1 MSEVVKHTETKHG
14 KNKKCCEST
23 CENDEDSRYNAMKT
37 LKAFKECIMDDMNI
51 DLKKF
56 IAAYYEIIK

>member
-1 MSEVVKHTETKHG
+1 MSEVKHTETKHG
-14 KNKKCCEST
+14 KKKCCEPT